1 MAIDQ
6 IYLLGPEGTFS
17 DHAARRF
24 RDHLARNGQ
33 SKTPDLSY
41 TRSIPEALE
50 LASQHPLSRAVTPI
64 ENSES
69 GIVVATQDHLTRY
82 GLFIEW
88 EISVRVRFRILSDVP
103 LAEVVGLYVH
113 PVAFEQCDTFVARQ
127 LPRARP
133 TFTRSNI
140 DSAMRWRDA
149 APSEHMAAI
158 VPYDH
163 TSDRSAFVDLSDI
176 QNDQQ
181 NTTRFIVAR
190 SGRGML
196 ADYTRAKTSLVISPD
211 ADRPGLL
218 FEILSV
224 FKKHNI
230 NLCRI
235 ESRPART
242 RPWAY
247 VFFMDIT
254 NNTGTSDAM
263 RELFAGRW
271 TVTLLGTYDE
281 LPLLPS
287 EGGASH
293 SRSAPPPSR

>member
-24 RDHLARNGQ
+24 RAYLARSGQ
-33 SKTPDLSY
+33 TQIPDLSY

-50 LASQHPLSRAVTPI
+50 LAARHPMSRAVTPI

-69 GIVVATQDHLTRY
+69 GIVVATQDHLARH

-88 EISVRVRFRILSDVP
+88 EISVRVRFRVVSDVP
-103 LAEVVGLYVH
+103 LADVAALHVH
-113 PVAFEQCDTFVARQ
+113 PVALEQCDTFVSQ
-127 LPRARP
+127 QMPHARP

-140 DSAMRWRDA
+140 DSAVRWRDA
-149 APSEHMAAI
+149 SPNERVAAI
-158 VPYDH
+158 VPEGADVG
-163 TSDRSAFVDLSDI
+163 RAAFVEVANI
-176 QNDQQ
+176 QNDAE
-181 NTTRFIVAR
+181 NTTRFVVVK
-190 SGRGML
+190 SGRGAE
-196 ADYTRAKTSLVISPD
+196 ADYARAKTSLLISPD

-224 FKKHNI
+224 FEKHGI

-254 NNTGTSDAM
+254 NNGETGEAI

-271 TVTLLGTYDE
+271 TVTVLGTFDE
-281 LPLLPS
+281 LPRDAD
-287 EGGASH
+287 ASV
-293 SRSAPPPSR
+293 SITR

>member
-24 RDHLARNGQ
+24 REHLARAGQ
-33 SKTPDLSY
+33 ATVPNLSY

-69 GIVVATQDHLTRY
+69 GIVVATQDHLSRY

-88 EISVRVRFRILSDVP
+88 EISVAVRFRLVSDAP

-113 PVAFEQCDTFVARQ
+113 PVALEQCDTFVARQ

-133 TFTRSNI
+133 TFTRSNV
-140 DSAMRWRDA
+140 DSGVRWRDS
-149 APSEHMAAI
+149 APGDRMAAI
-158 VPYDH
+158 VPYDYAPG
-163 TSDRSAFVDLSDI
+163 RNAFVDVQNI
-176 QNDQQ
+176 QNDEQ
-181 NTTRFIVAR
+181 NTTRFVVAR
-190 SGRGML
+190 SGRGVQP
-196 ADYTRAKTSLVISPD
+196 DYTRARTSLLISPD

-247 VFFMDIT
+247 VFYMDIT
-254 NNTGTSDAM
+254 NNAGTAEAV

-271 TVTLLGTYDE
+271 TVTVLGTFTE
-281 LPLLPS
+281 LPATP
-287 EGGASH
+287 
-293 SRSAPPPSR
+293 

>member
-1 MAIDQ
+1 MPIDQ

-17 DHAARRF
+17 DHAGRRF
-24 RDHLARNGQ
+24 REYLERTGQ
-33 SKTPDLSY
+33 AKGPDLSY

-50 LASQHPLSRAVTPI
+50 LASKHPLSRAVTPI

-69 GIVVATQDHLTRY
+69 GMVVATQDHLARY
-82 GLFIEW
+82 RLFVEW

-103 LAEVVGLYVH
+103 LAEVVGLFVH
-113 PVAFEQCDTFVARQ
+113 PVALEQCDTFVARQ

-140 DSAMRWRDA
+140 DSAVRWRDA
-149 APSEHMAAI
+149 AAGDHWAAI
-158 VPYDH
+158 VPFD
-163 TSDRSAFVDLSDI
+163 TNPGRNPFVDLLDI

-181 NTTRFIVAR
+181 NTTRFAVAR
-190 SGRGML
+190 SGRGVRP
-196 ADYTRAKTSLVISPD
+196 DYARTKTSLLISPD

-218 FEILSV
+218 FDILSV

-254 NNTGTSDAM
+254 NNAGSADAI
-263 RELFAGRW
+263 RELSAGRG
-271 TVTLLGTYDE
+271 TVTVLGTFDE
-281 LPLLPS
+281 LP
-287 EGGASH
+287 GGAS
-293 SRSAPPPSR
+293 

>member
-17 DHAARRF
+17 DLAARRF
-24 RDHLARNGQ
+24 REYLARTGQ
-33 SKTPDLSY
+33 AKLPDLSY

-69 GIVVATQDHLTRY
+69 GIVVATQDHLARH
-82 GLFIEW
+82 GLFIDW

-103 LAEVVGLYVH
+103 LAEVIGLYVH
-113 PVAFEQCDTFVARQ
+113 PVALEQCDTFVARQ

-140 DSAMRWRDA
+140 DSAVHWRDA
-149 APSEHMAAI
+149 APGDRTAAI
-158 VPYDH
+158 VPYD
-163 TSDRSAFVDLSDI
+163 SPPRRNAFVDVPDI

-181 NTTRFIVAR
+181 NTTRFVVSR
-190 SGRGML
+190 SGRGVQ
-196 ADYTRAKTSLVISPD
+196 ADYTRTRTSLLISPD

-247 VFFMDIT
+247 VFYMDVT
-254 NNTGTSDAM
+254 NNAGTGEAV

-271 TVTLLGTYDE
+271 KVTVLGTYDE
-281 LPLLPS
+281 LP
-287 EGGASH
+287 
-293 SRSAPPPSR
+293 PPP

>member
-24 RDHLARNGQ
+24 REHLARTGQ
-33 SKTPDLSY
+33 AKVAELSY

-69 GIVVATQDHLTRY
+69 GIVVATQDHLARY
-82 GLFIEW
+82 GLFIDW

-103 LAEVVGLYVH
+103 LAEVIGLYVH
-113 PVAFEQCDTFVARQ
+113 PVALEQCDTFVARQ

-149 APSEHMAAI
+149 TPGDHTAAI
-158 VPYDH
+158 VPYDALPG
-163 TSDRSAFVDLSDI
+163 RSAFLDLQDI

-181 NTTRFIVAR
+181 NTTRFIVTH
-190 SGRGML
+190 SSRGVKP
-196 ADYTRAKTSLVISPD
+196 DYTRGKTSLLISPD

-224 FKKHNI
+224 FKKYNI

-254 NNTGTSDAM
+254 NNTGAGEAV

-271 TVTLLGTYDE
+271 TVTVLGTYDE
-281 LPLLPS
+281 LPV
-287 EGGASH
+287 
-293 SRSAPPPSR
+293 AP

>member
-1 MAIDQ
+1 MTIDQ

-24 RDHLARNGQ
+24 GDYLVRTGQ
-33 SKTPDLSY
+33 AKMPDLSY

-50 LASQHPLSRAVTPI
+50 LAARHPLSRAVTPI

-69 GIVVATQDHLTRY
+69 GIVTATQDHLARH
-82 GLFIEW
+82 GLFVEW
-88 EISVRVRFRILSDVP
+88 EIGVRVRFRVLSDVP
-103 LAEVVGLYVH
+103 LSEVIGLYVH
-113 PVAFEQCDTFVARQ
+113 PVALEQCDTFVSRE

-140 DSAMRWRDA
+140 DSAERWRDA
-149 APSEHMAAI
+149 KPDEKMAAI
-158 VPYDH
+158 VPYDA
-163 TSDRSAFVDLSDI
+163 DPGRSAFVDLEDV
-176 QNDQQ
+176 QNDRQ
-181 NTTRFIVAR
+181 NTTRFAVSR
-190 SGRGML
+190 SGRGV
-196 ADYTRAKTSLVISPD
+196 APNYARTKTSLLISPD

-218 FEILSV
+218 FEILNV
-224 FKKHNI
+224 FKKYNI

-254 NNTGTSDAM
+254 NNAETAEAI

-271 TVTLLGTYDE
+271 TVTVLGTFDE
-281 LPLLPS
+281 LPSLP
-287 EGGASH
+287 
-293 SRSAPPPSR
+293 

>member
-1 MAIDQ
+1 MSIDQ

-17 DHAARRF
+17 DLAARRF
-24 RDHLARNGQ
+24 REYLAGTGQ
-33 SKTPDLSY
+33 AKLPDLSY

-69 GIVVATQDHLTRY
+69 GIVVATQDHLARH
-82 GLFIEW
+82 GLFIDW

-103 LAEVVGLYVH
+103 LAEVIGLYVH
-113 PVAFEQCDTFVARQ
+113 PVALEQCDTFVARH

-140 DSAMRWRDA
+140 DSAVHWRDA
-149 APSEHMAAI
+149 APGDRTAAI
-158 VPYDH
+158 VPND
-163 TSDRSAFVDLSDI
+163 SPPGRNAFVDVPDI
-176 QNDQQ
+176 QNDPQ
-181 NTTRFIVAR
+181 NTTRFVVAR
-190 SGRGML
+190 DGRGVQ
-196 ADYTRAKTSLVISPD
+196 ADYTRTRTSLLISPD

-247 VFFMDIT
+247 VFYMDVT
-254 NNTGTSDAM
+254 NNAGTGEAV

-271 TVTLLGTYDE
+271 KVTVLGTYDE
-281 LPLLPS
+281 LP
-287 EGGASH
+287 
-293 SRSAPPPSR
+293 PPP

>member
-24 RDHLARNGQ
+24 REYLARTGQ
-33 SKTPDLSY
+33 AKAADLSY

-69 GIVVATQDHLTRY
+69 GIVVATQDHLARH
-82 GLFIEW
+82 GLVVDW
-88 EISVRVRFRILSDVP
+88 QISVAVRFRILADAP
-103 LAEVVGLYVH
+103 LAEVIGLYVH
-113 PVAFEQCDTFVARQ
+113 PVALEQCDTFLGRQ

-140 DSAMRWRDA
+140 DSALRWRES
-149 APSEHMAAI
+149 APAERMAAV
-158 VPYDH
+158 VPYDYVP
-163 TSDRSAFVDLSDI
+163 DRSPFLDLQDI

-181 NTTRFIVAR
+181 NTTRFVVAR
-190 SGRGML
+190 SGRGVQ
-196 ADYTRAKTSLVISPD
+196 ADYSRSKTSLLIAPD

-218 FEILSV
+218 FEILNV
-224 FKKHNI
+224 FKAHSI

-247 VFFMDIT
+247 VFYMDIT
-254 NNTGTSDAM
+254 NNAGTAEAM

-271 TVTLLGTYDE
+271 TVTVLGTYDE
-281 LPLLPS
+281 LPTVP
-287 EGGASH
+287 
-293 SRSAPPPSR
+293 

>member
-24 RDHLARNGQ
+24 RDYLTRSGQ
-33 SKTPDLSY
+33 SKVPDLFY

-69 GIVVATQDHLTRY
+69 GIVVATQDHLARHR
-82 GLFIEW
+82 LFIDL
-88 EISVRVRFRILSDVP
+88 EISVPVRFRVLSDAP

-113 PVAFEQCDTFVARQ
+113 PVALEQCDTFVARQ
-127 LPRARP
+127 MPRARP
-133 TFTRSNI
+133 TFTRSNV
-140 DSAMRWRDA
+140 DSAIRWQDSTAVERL
-149 APSEHMAAI
+149 AAI
-158 VPYDH
+158 VPYDY
-163 TSDRSAFVDLSDI
+163 TPGRGAFVDVQNI

-181 NTTRFIVAR
+181 NTTRFVVAR
-190 SGRGML
+190 SGRGVQP
-196 ADYTRAKTSLVISPD
+196 DYTRHKTSLLISPD

-218 FEILSV
+218 FDILNV

-247 VFFMDIT
+247 VFYMDIT
-254 NNTGTSDAM
+254 NNAGSADAV
-263 RELFAGRW
+263 RELFSGRW
-271 TVTLLGTYDE
+271 TVTVLGTFDE
-281 LPLLPS
+281 LV
-287 EGGASH
+287 AA
-293 SRSAPPPSR
+293 R

>member
-24 RDHLARNGQ
+24 REHLSRTGQ
-33 SKTPDLSY
+33 AKVPDLSY

-69 GIVVATQDHLTRY
+69 GIVVATQDHLARHE
-82 GLFIEW
+82 LFIDC
-88 EISVRVRFRILSDVP
+88 EISVAVRFRILSDAP
-103 LAEVVGLYVH
+103 LAEVIGLYVH
-113 PVAFEQCDTFVARQ
+113 PVALEQCDTFVARQ

-140 DSAMRWRDA
+140 DSAIRWRDS
-149 APSEHMAAI
+149 APADRIAAI
-158 VPYDH
+158 VPYDVVPG
-163 TSDRSAFVDLSDI
+163 RNAFVDVQDI

-181 NTTRFIVAR
+181 NTTRFVVAR
-190 SGRGML
+190 SGRGVQP
-196 ADYTRAKTSLVISPD
+196 DYTRTKTSLLISPD

-247 VFFMDIT
+247 VFYMDIT
-254 NNTGTSDAM
+254 NNAGSAEAV

-271 TVTLLGTYDE
+271 TVTVLGTYSE
-281 LPLLPS
+281 LP
-287 EGGASH
+287 
-293 SRSAPPPSR
+293 PPT

>member
-17 DHAARRF
+17 DLAARRF
-24 RDHLARNGQ
+24 REYLARTGQ
-33 SKTPDLSY
+33 ARLPDLSY

-64 ENSES
+64 ENSDS
-69 GIVVATQDHLTRY
+69 GIVVATQDHLARH
-82 GLFIEW
+82 GLFIDW

-103 LAEVVGLYVH
+103 LAEVIGLYVH
-113 PVAFEQCDTFVARQ
+113 PVALEQCDTFVARQ

-140 DSAMRWRDA
+140 DSAVHWRDA
-149 APSEHMAAI
+149 APGDRTAAI
-158 VPYDH
+158 VPYD
-163 TSDRSAFVDLSDI
+163 SPPGRNAFVDVPDI

-181 NTTRFIVAR
+181 NTTRFVVAR
-190 SGRGML
+190 GGRGVQ
-196 ADYTRAKTSLVISPD
+196 ADYTRTRTSLLISPD

-247 VFFMDIT
+247 VFYMDVT
-254 NNTGTSDAM
+254 NNAGTGEAV

-271 TVTLLGTYDE
+271 KVTVLGTYDE
-281 LPLLPS
+281 LP
-287 EGGASH
+287 
-293 SRSAPPPSR
+293 PPP